1 MPQAVAVSASASR
14 WSTAVQNGVFG
25 VWDLDPML
33 EVVHYSPAWKQRLGF
48 PDPLLPDSTAFWRCR
63 VHPEDLN
70 PMMRALQAHFDGYT
84 DTYEQ
89 VFRLRCN
96 GSGYRTV
103 LSRGRVVARGG
114 KGEVTRMVGT
124 MADITDRPLAGAGH
138 GLPEHEGMPLLH
150 LRAREPLH
158 TLLAACAADDAG
170 GHRVVAEVAD
180 LLELATC
187 EADALQTRA
196 PGSTPQRQ
204 T

>member
-1 MPQAVAVSASASR
+1 
-14 WSTAVQNGVFG
+14 
-25 VWDLDPML
+25 
-33 EVVHYSPAWKQRLGF
+33 
-48 PDPLLPDSTAFWRCR
+48 
-63 VHPEDLN
+63 
-70 PMMRALQAHFDGYT
+70 
-84 DTYEQ
+84 
-89 VFRLRCN
+89 
-96 GSGYRTV
+96 
-103 LSRGRVVARGG
+103 
-114 KGEVTRMVGT
+114 
-124 MADITDRPLAGAGH
+124 
-138 GLPEHEGMPLLH
+138 MPLLH

>member
-1 MPQAVAVSASASR
+1 MPQAPASAFASGAASR
-14 WSTAVQNGVFG
+14 WSTAVQNGAFG

-48 PDPLLPDSTAFWRCR
+48 PDPKLPDSTAFWRCR
-63 VHPEDLN
+63 VHPDDLN

-103 LSRGRVVARGG
+103 LSRGRVVARGS
-114 KGEVTRMVGT
+114 KGQVTRMVGT
-124 MADITDRPLAGAGH
+124 MADITGRPLGNGAH
-138 GLPEHEGMPLLH
+138 GLPEHEGLPLLH
-150 LRAREPLH
+150 PRSREPLH
-158 TLLAACAADDAG
+158 ALLAACAAAEAG

-180 LLELATC
+180 LLELASR
-187 EADALQTRA
+187 EADALRPA
-196 PGSTPQRQ
+196 
-204 T
+204 